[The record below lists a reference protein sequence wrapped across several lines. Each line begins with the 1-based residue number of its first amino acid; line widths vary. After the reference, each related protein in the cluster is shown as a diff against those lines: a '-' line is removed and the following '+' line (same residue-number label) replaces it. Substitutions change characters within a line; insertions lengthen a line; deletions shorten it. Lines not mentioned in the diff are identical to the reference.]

1 MFTISAASSR
11 RCSRQNSLSF
21 GESVVVASRTM
32 RVLIKDYDTEGL
44 DPEVYDVHRNEND
57 DQHTLTDRSP

>member
-1 MFTISAASSR
+1 M
-11 RCSRQNSLSF
+11 
-21 GESVVVASRTM
+21 VVASRTM